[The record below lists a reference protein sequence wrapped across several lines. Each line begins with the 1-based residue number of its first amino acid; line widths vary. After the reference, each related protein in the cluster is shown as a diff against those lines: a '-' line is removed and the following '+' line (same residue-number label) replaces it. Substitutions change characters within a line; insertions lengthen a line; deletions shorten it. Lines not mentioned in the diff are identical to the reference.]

1 MNIIQQI
8 CESFTAASFRPKDH
22 SAEYAVLTGH
32 YSKTLEALLEQLNE
46 EQAPL
51 LLEAEAQ
58 RNLIGAMDEDRF
70 FCFGFQTGAR
80 LMIELFSRE
89 SF

>member
-8 CESFTAASFRPKDH
+8 CESFTTSSFSPKDD
-22 SAEYAVLTGH
+22 STEYIILTMH
-32 YSKTLEALLEQLNE
+32 YSKTLETLLEQLNE

-58 RNLIGAMDEDRF
+58 RNLIDAMDEDRF
-70 FCFGFQTGAR
+70 FRFGFQTGAK
-80 LMIELFSRE
+80 LMIELFTRKYP
-89 SF
+89 